1 MTLTV
6 FAALFLGLILL
17 VALIG
22 FKVATKPLQPPGE
35 PQMEKCSICRSKFS
49 KSILIERQIGDY
61 KLLYFCPSCITSL
74 HDELV
79 SRN

>member
-1 MTLTV
+1 MTLTIL
-6 FAALFLGLILL
+6 ASLFLGLILL

-22 FKVATKPLQPPGE
+22 FTVAAKRPHHVDELPT
-35 PQMEKCSICRSKFS
+35 EKCSICRSKFS
-49 KSILIERQIGDY
+49 TSVLIERQIGDY
-61 KLLYFCPSCITSL
+61 KLLYFCPSCITAL